1 MAVSLEEAAAFQ
13 KVTRGDKL
21 YLQHA
26 LYMQIQQQSES
37 RRVFQIKKAL
47 PLRLQQR
54 APRLQPQ
61 LRVAGIAG
69 RKARGSGPVQQRQI
83 EMRHAEALDAAL
95 SEIVGAAARA

>member
-1 MAVSLEEAAAFQ
+1 MIGSEVGDAYAEHLNDNNVSENITRAAAGAADQ
-13 KVTRGDKL
+13 
-21 YLQHA
+21 
-26 LYMQIQQQSES
+26 
-37 RRVFQIKKAL
+37 AL

-83 EMRHAEALDAAL
+83 EMRRAEAIDAAL
-95 SEIVGAAARA
+95 SQRVGTAARA